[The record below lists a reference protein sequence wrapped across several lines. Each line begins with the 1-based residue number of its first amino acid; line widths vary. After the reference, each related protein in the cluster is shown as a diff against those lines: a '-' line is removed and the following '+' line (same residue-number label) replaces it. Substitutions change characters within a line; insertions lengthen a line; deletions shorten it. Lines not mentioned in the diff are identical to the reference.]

1 MCHEYLQ
8 IQASSHHFAV
18 GGGGVKSDPFRSD
31 STETPLIQGA
41 NLLNLGVTFPNL
53 LKPSSIMA
61 TPLAGDA
68 TDMSSR
74 LLFSK
79 KAFKEN

>member
-1 MCHEYLQ
+1 MNQKPCVMNTSRYRHLLIILQ
-8 IQASSHHFAV
+8 W

-68 TDMSSR
+68 TDR
-74 LLFSK
+74 K
-79 KAFKEN
+79 KTFKEN